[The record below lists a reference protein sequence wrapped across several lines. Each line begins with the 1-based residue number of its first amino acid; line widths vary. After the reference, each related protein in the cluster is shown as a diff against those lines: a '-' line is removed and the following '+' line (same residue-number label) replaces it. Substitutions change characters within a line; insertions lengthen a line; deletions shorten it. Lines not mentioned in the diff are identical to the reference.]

1 MGALIQ
7 DLTFAG
13 RLLWKDR
20 IFTATVLLTLALCI
34 GGNVAIF
41 SVVYSVLLKPLS
53 VPEADRILL
62 IYNQYPGATGGGGD
76 ALGANSIPHYLDRL
90 QELDDLL
97 TEQALYRNTGF
108 TVGGAGSAE
117 QLRGWSV
124 TPSFFRLVG
133 IQPSLGRFFTE
144 TEGEI
149 GAEQRTILSYPLWQR
164 LYGGDPEAIGGE
176 MRINGLPYTV
186 VGVMPPDF
194 VFTDPDVQLWVP
206 MTFTDQQRSDE
217 ARHSNSSMMLG
228 RLRPGATLAQARARL
243 EQMTAAEIERE
254 PRFRQLLID
263 ARFRTDALPLQE
275 SMVRGIRGT
284 LYLLWGGVL
293 FVLLIGGVNV
303 ANLML
308 IRSSVRL
315 KELGV
320 RHALGA
326 GRSRLARQ
334 LLTESVLLSV
344 LGGLLG
350 LACGAGGLQL
360 LAVLGAG
367 ELPRGGEIAMD
378 GVVVALTVAVTTL
391 IGLLLGLA
399 PVVQLTT
406 ADLQTTLRQETRSG
420 TTGRGVRT
428 FRNALVVAQVSV
440 TFVLLVGAM
449 LMLVSFQRILA
460 IDPGFRP
467 DHLLTAQ
474 VSLPSTRYPDA
485 DDLRALLGDRALD
498 RLRSLPGVVSTG
510 LTSTIP
516 FGNNQNNSVIRAVG
530 YEEQPGESLVA
541 PSSVIVAPGYFD
553 TIGVPLI
560 EGRTFDG
567 RDGPDAMPA
576 IIIDDRLARKFW
588 PDRSAL
594 GGQLYNDVELTD
606 ESTMYTVVGVV
617 AEHLLR
623 GVIDVPDQV
632 GAYFFPAAQRPI
644 RSPTFAL
651 RTEGDPRA
659 VINAMRAEIAALDPE
674 LPVFFVQTME
684 ERMAEQLM
692 PRRTPM
698 LLAVGFAIIALF
710 LSAIG
715 VYGVLAYRVTQ
726 RTREFGI
733 RIALGSSPRQLFRM
747 VVLEGTAVVGLGVG
761 LGLVGAVL
769 LRSAVASQLYDV
781 KALDP
786 RVIVVVVA
794 LLGLVALGACALPAR
809 RATRVDPVSALNY
822 E

>member
-243 EQMTAAEIERE
+243 KQMTAAEIERE

-485 DDLRALLGDRALD
+485 DDLRALGDRALD